1 METLMKREMQ
11 EFLEK
16 NGYRQVQGSTTGMS
30 LCFQV
35 NPNAVEVVSIIEQ
48 LPNFRL
54 GKTDYDVIKKK
65 VKALFLSKGFENVHI
80 MTLILT
86 DNPED
91 YKDVSQDDAYCWIID
106 KTLRRIISYEN
117 QVNDF
122 YGLRSRIENFLTFE
136 SRNSYQA
143 RKVFSQ
149 RQAGKTSK
157 SFASYINVTSVL
169 VALNVLIFL
178 LCTYQGDLLYNIGVL
193 HIDSLLVDQ
202 EYYRLL
208 TAVFLHASSDHI
220 FGNMMILFMSGQYV
234 EKIIGHTRF
243 LFLYILAGIA
253 GNLVSLYMQGVL
265 GEYYTSLG
273 ASGAV
278 FGVMGALLVFAIMRH
293 KEVRMMAPQ
302 RVLFYLV
309 YSLYIG
315 FRATNIDNFAHIGGL
330 FAGSVLAILFWLSIK
345 NKKGIK

>member
-1 METLMKREMQ
+1 MKKEMQ

-16 NGYRQVQGSTTGMS
+16 NGYRQVQGSMTGMS

-48 LPNFRL
+48 QPNFRL
-54 GKTDYDVIKKK
+54 TKTDYDVIKKK
-65 VKALFLSKGFENVHI
+65 VKALFLAQGFENVHI
-80 MTLILT
+80 ITLILT
-86 DNPED
+86 DDPEG

-106 KTLRRIISYEN
+106 KTLRRVISYEN
-117 QVNDF
+117 QVDDF
-122 YGLRSRIENFLTFE
+122 YGLRSKIEGFLTFE
-136 SRNSYQA
+136 SRNSYQSRSRA
-143 RKVFSQ
+143 GQ
-149 RQAGKTSK
+149 RQSAKKGK
-157 SFASYINVTSVL
+157 SFTSYINVTSVIVAINIL
-169 VALNVLIFL
+169 VFL

-208 TAVFLHASSDHI
+208 TAVFLHASTDHI
-220 FGNMMILFMSGQYV
+220 FGNMMILYMSGQYV
-234 EKIIGHTRF
+234 EKILGHTRF

-278 FGVMGALLVFAIMRH
+278 FGVMGALLVFAIIRH

-315 FRATNIDNFAHIGGL
+315 FRTTNIDNFAHIGGL
-330 FAGSVLAILFWLSIK
+330 LAGSVLAILLWLGLK
-345 NKKGIK
+345 NKKGNK